1 MNIGCHLS
9 IRQGFTKAA
18 MIAKTL
24 NANAFQYFPKN
35 PRSLSVKSWNA
46 PDAQA
51 CADYCHQQGIVSIA
65 HSPYPTNLASED
77 LQLREATIISLRND
91 LEIAEA
97 CGSIGVVVHFG
108 KYKGVDPLQGYK
120 NIIQCLH
127 AVLVDWKGKAKLLI
141 ENQAGE
147 GTLMGTMLEE
157 LVQIRSLSEHREHI
171 GFCFDTCHA
180 YACGL
185 WPSHKEGWTQL
196 EAKGNLLG
204 YFDHVQAIHLNDSL
218 YAGGMKKDRHAPIG
232 QGTIGEARFREFL
245 QSPALQGI
253 PIFLETPKDE
263 HGSHAQEVEYVRKL
277 AKTAKNRL

>member
-18 MIAKTL
+18 KAAKGL
-24 NANAFQYFPKN
+24 QANTFQYFPKN
-35 PRSLSVKSWNA
+35 PRSLTVKSWNA
-46 PDAQA
+46 PDAAA
-51 CADYCHQQGIVSIA
+51 CAEFCHEHDLVSMA

-77 LQLREATIISLRND
+77 MQLRNATVLSLRND

-97 CGSIGVVVHFG
+97 CGSLGVVVHFG
-108 KYKGVDPLQGYK
+108 KYKGADPLQGYK

-127 AVLVDWKGKAKLLI
+127 EVLVDWKGNAMLLI

-147 GTLMGTMLEE
+147 GTEMGTMLEE
-157 LVQIRSLSEHREHI
+157 LVQIRSLSEHREQI

-185 WPSHKEGWTQL
+185 WSSRENGWAVL
-196 EAKGNLLG
+196 EANAKKLA
-204 YFDHVQAIHLNDSL
+204 YFDHLKAIHLNDSV
-218 YAGGMKKDRHAPIG
+218 YAGGMRKDRHATVG
-232 QGTIGEARFREFL
+232 QGTIGEARFRDFL
-245 QSPALQGI
+245 QSSSVQGI
-253 PIFLETPKDE
+253 PLFLETPKDE
-263 HGSHAQEVEYVRKL
+263 HGSHAKEIEYVRKL